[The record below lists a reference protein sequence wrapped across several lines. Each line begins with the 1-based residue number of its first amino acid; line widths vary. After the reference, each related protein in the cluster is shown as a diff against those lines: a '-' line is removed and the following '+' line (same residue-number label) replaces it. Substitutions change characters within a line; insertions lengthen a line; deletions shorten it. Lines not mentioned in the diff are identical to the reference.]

1 MRCHFSLKVLLEFI
15 LLLEFHLTWS
25 LRFSRCPVGHVYNP
39 PELTFFAG
47 YSGVHCAVLC
57 SQTAQ
62 CRAVSVCPGDS
73 RTRGGGGSRGV
84 RCALHMGQQVQS
96 CDALDAAPSPS
107 CFYMKKMSDESEQN
121 FDAEISTHTVAVSTE
136 TPFCLNGGTL
146 VDGKCHCQIQY
157 SGFRCQRLIRD
168 CTEAFSNGYTNDS
181 LSDVYWIQ
189 PLLAPA
195 PFLIHCG
202 LNNGGVSHPLKMT
215 SWVNPNLTWQE
226 LKSGNNLT
234 NYPHNYFIGL
244 ENLYYLVSQADYTN
258 HMYFMFNNYQGWASS
273 FYHRFTIGPESK
285 NYSLSYTTHDTL
297 PDHPSDN
304 NLMSSPVFCTV
315 DHCPTTC
322 AQQMNSSGW
331 YNSSCSGLTLSTNQ
345 TLAFQRQHQKLR
357 FSGV

>member
-107 CFYMKKMSDESEQN
+107 CFYMKK
-121 FDAEISTHTVAVSTE
+121 V
-136 TPFCLNGGTL
+136 
-146 VDGKCHCQIQY
+146 
-157 SGFRCQRLIRD
+157 D